1 MIKAM
6 HTAASGMMAQQMSV
20 DNIANNLANVS
31 SNGFKRSRVEFQDV
45 LYKNFRQAGS
55 ITALGSVIPTNLAIG
70 YGTKPVATVR
80 EFSVGDLSP
89 TGNPLDLAISGNG
102 FFQIR
107 MPDGTTGYTRDGAFK
122 LSADGQLVTSD
133 GFFLSPDMTI
143 PEDATSV
150 AVGMDGTIEVLLVG
164 NDEPQSLGQIELAKF
179 VNPAGLSAVGH
190 NLFIQTSASGEPIV
204 GIATQDGLGK
214 IDQGYLEISNVKVV
228 DEMVRMIVAQR
239 AYELN
244 SKVIKTSEDMTQI
257 ANNLSIAFSVLISRA
272 ARHQRVLVCPGWE

>member
-55 ITALGSVIPTNLAIG
+55 ATALGSVIPTNLAIG

-80 EFSVGDLSP
+80 EFSVGDLTP

-122 LSADGQLVTSD
+122 LSADGQIVTSD
-133 GFFLSPDMTI
+133 GFFLSPDMAI
-143 PEDATSV
+143 PEDATSI
-150 AVGMDGTIEVLLVG
+150 AVGMDGSIEVLLVG

-190 NLFIQTSASGEPIV
+190 NLFVQTSASGEPIV
-204 GIATQDGLGK
+204 GTATQDGLGK

-257 ANNLSIAFSVLISRA
+257 ANNLKR
-272 ARHQRVLVCPGWE
+272 